1 RQRLLSEVGGGIV
14 VVDGEDV
21 GTWKRTVGR
30 AGVRV
35 AILPDVA
42 LPNDDLEALEKAAQA
57 LAAFLE
63 RPLELEVPN
72 A

>member
-1 RQRLLSEVGGGIV
+1 
-14 VVDGEDV
+14 
-21 GTWKRTVGR
+21 
-30 AGVRV
+30 VRV